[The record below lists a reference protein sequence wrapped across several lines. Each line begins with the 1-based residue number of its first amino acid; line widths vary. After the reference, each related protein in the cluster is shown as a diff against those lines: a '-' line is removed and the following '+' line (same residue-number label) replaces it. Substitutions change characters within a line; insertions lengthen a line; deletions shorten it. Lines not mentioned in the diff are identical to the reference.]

1 VRQSLRE
8 LSKTG
13 FVGRR
18 NDANEGSIADRE
30 ISAMT
35 ALSLAH
41 LGGGGGATL
50 TEALRSANSLQK
62 TAAFEDALA
71 RNGVAAPQSLSP
83 PVQAVASSAAVPPTV
98 QPVQADPGFEN
109 SAVERN
115 RVRQSLELDGAPPA
129 ATSGDTI
136 LGGIQ
141 KLRGIFDSRHA
152 QLNEVMQGNAA
163 DTQTL
168 LTMQMEV
175 AQYTLLIDVSSKLT
189 GKATQSLDT
198 LMKGQ

>member
-1 VRQSLRE
+1 
-8 LSKTG
+8 
-13 FVGRR
+13 
-18 NDANEGSIADRE
+18 
-30 ISAMT
+30 MT

-41 LGGGGGATL
+41 LGGGGATL
-50 TEALRSANSLQK
+50 TEAMRNAGGVQK
-62 TAAFEDALA
+62 AAAFEDALA
-71 RNGVAAPQSLSP
+71 RNGVTNPQSLSP
-83 PVQAVASSAAVPPTV
+83 PVQDVAPAATV
-98 QPVQADPGFEN
+98 SPAPHPVQADAGLEN
-109 SAVERN
+109 STAERN

-136 LGGIQ
+136 LGGIE
-141 KLRGIFDSRHA
+141 KLRGIFDTRHTH
-152 QLNEVMQGNAA
+152 LNGIMQGNAA